1 MSPAEILRAIS
12 ELDERASRVLS
23 LALDDGAHELHE
35 CTLATAVRLNYPL
48 GELAAA
54 GLEHANTY
62 EELVLA

>member
-1 MSPAEILRAIS
+1 MSPAEILRAIA

-23 LALDDGAHELHE
+23 LALDDGAHATHE

-48 GELAAA
+48 AELAAA
-54 GLEHANTY
+54 GLEHAVVY